1 MADKTVSIK
10 SATDQELNALII
22 RVRRERDALNLLRE
36 QKLQSTPNPK
46 GPYPDWS
53 MIESFSTE
61 TPVYNNKSIKSM
73 TDQELN
79 EFLRRLQNESELT
92 RLIRDIKDLNKPPV
106 DNSDG
111 SFPSE
116 RTYEGLNLNT
126 PVDNLYHWGIPG
138 MKWGVRRDRTKE
150 QIMIDKKTYETGAA
164 TAKEYGNIAG
174 LMRTRKEDRYS
185 NVKRREAKEISDDDL
200 KRIVNRL
207 NMEQQYRN
215 LTTKDVDVGKS
226 RLEDILMM
234 TGSLMTIAATGAG
247 LALTIK
253 QLSPKKG

>member
-106 DNSDG
+106 DNSEG

-126 PVDNLYHWGIPG
+126 PVDTLYHSGVLG
-138 MKWGVRRDRTKE
+138 MKWGVRRAQFQAK
-150 QIMIDKKTYETGAA
+150 AA
-164 TAKEYGNIAG
+164 IAKEANNY
-174 LMRTRKEDRYS
+174 LSSRRKDKVDEYS
-185 NVKRREAKEISDDDL
+185 NIMRRQAKDLPDEDL
-200 KRIVNRL
+200 KRIITRL

-215 LTTKDVDVGKS
+215 LSTNDVDVGRS
-226 RLEDILMM
+226 RTEKYLERVG
-234 TGSLMTIAATGAG
+234 TVMTIAATGAT
-247 LALTIK
+247 LALTLQK
-253 QLSPKKG
+253 LAEKKTS